1 MIINFFRKNILEI
14 GIVLSFIATRITNL
28 GIIPIFTDE
37 AIYSYWA
44 QIALHDP
51 ANRYISLEDGKQPL
65 YIWFSSIAQTLIH
78 DPLMAGRFVSIISG
92 FVALIFI
99 YLLTKDFFGKR
110 TALFA
115 SFLYVVLPFTLL
127 YDRLGLY
134 DSLLTAICL
143 ICVYLSVKLAQ
154 KPKLD
159 LSLLTGIALG
169 MGLITKSSAIL
180 FLVLLPAPLVILY
193 LKRTTWLKQAVT
205 WTPFAL
211 LSVIIAEIMYNSLRL
226 SQLFYLINRKNYS
239 FIRPLEQVLKNP
251 FLVFQSN
258 ATSIIKWLNSYVGAP
273 LLIIFLA
280 VVIYGIYTRN
290 RKVLLL
296 TVYAVFPFLIEIL
309 FNIVLYPRFVLF
321 YFPYTIILVAFA
333 FSQFEKSKKINHL
346 TFSLIFILLILYPIS
361 NSFLLITSPTQ
372 AKIAS
377 SDYDQYINSWPAGYG
392 VKEVVNILNKEAKT
406 KSVYIGTEGTFG
418 LLPFALNIY
427 FQGRVNPQITGF
439 WPVNQDNLP
448 EQVLNTSKTKKT
460 FFLFNENQKEINN
473 PKLHLVAKYPKGTS
487 NSYMRLYEVR

>member
-14 GIVLSFIATRITNL
+14 GIVLIFVASRVINL

-65 YIWFSSIAQTLIH
+65 YIWFSSIAQLFIH
-78 DPLMAGRFVSIISG
+78 DPLMAGRVVSIFSG

-99 YLLTKDFFGKR
+99 YLLTRDFFGKK

-134 DSLLTAICL
+134 DSFLTAICL
-143 ICVYLSVKLAQ
+143 IVVYLSIKLAQ

-159 LSLLTGIALG
+159 LSLLTGAALG
-169 MGLITKSSAIL
+169 MGLITKSSTLL

-193 LKRTTWLKQAVT
+193 LKGKTWLKQIVR
-205 WTPFAL
+205 WIPFAL
-211 LSVIIAEIMYNSLRL
+211 LCVVIAEIIYNSLRL
-226 SQLFYLINRKNYS
+226 SQLFYLISRKNYS
-239 FIRPLEQVLKNP
+239 FIRPLWEVLENP
-251 FLVFQSN
+251 FLVFLSN
-258 ATSIIKWLNSYVGAP
+258 STSIIKWLNSYIGTP

-280 VVIYGIYTRN
+280 AVIYGLYTKN
-290 RKVLLL
+290 RKALLL
-296 TVYAVFPFLIEIL
+296 TIYVAFPFLIEIL

-321 YFPYTIILVAFA
+321 YFPYMIILIAFA
-333 FSQFEKSKKINHL
+333 FSQLEKSKRVNRL
-346 TFSLIFILLILYPIS
+346 VFSLIFILSVIYQIK
-361 NSFLLITSPTQ
+361 NSFLLLTKPTS

-392 VKEVVNILNKEAKT
+392 VKEVVKILNEEAQSKP
-406 KSVYIGTEGTFG
+406 VYLGTEGTFG

-427 FQGRVNPQITGF
+427 FPGRANPQITGF
-439 WPVNQDNLP
+439 WPVNENDLP
-448 EQVLNTSKTKKT
+448 KQVLNAAKTKKT
-460 FFLFNENQKEINN
+460 YFLFNENQKEINN
-473 PKLHLVAKYPKGTS
+473 PQLHLVAIYPKGTS
-487 NSYMRLYEVR
+487 NSFMRLYEVK